1 MPYADYSY
9 YTATY
14 KGTMPEED
22 FNRLSRQASAY
33 IDSLTFGRAGRD
45 HPLSIQSKIKDACCA
60 VADIL
65 LKKEQGGELSSQ
77 TVGPWTKHFTSS
89 GRTMDQQQYEAALL
103 YLGMTGLMYRGG
115 GCNVSSY
122 RYGL

>member
-1 MPYADYSY
+1 MVYADFPY
-9 YTATY
+9 YRDEY

-33 IDSLTFGRAGRD
+33 IDQVTFGKAAAEL
-45 HPLSIQSKIKDACCA
+45 PETVQTKIKDACCA

-65 LKKEQGGELSSQ
+65 MKKEQGGELTSQ
-77 TVGPWTKHFTSS
+77 TVGPWTKHFASS
-89 GRTMDQQQYEAALL
+89 GKTMEQQQYDAALL

-115 GCNVSSY
+115 GC
-122 RYGL
+122 

>member
-1 MPYADYSY
+1 MAYADFPY
-9 YTATY
+9 YKDEY

-33 IDSLTFGRAGRD
+33 IDQVTFGRAAGN
-45 HPLSIQSKIKDACCA
+45 HPEAFQTKIKGACCA

-65 LKKEQGGELSSQ
+65 LKKEQGGELASQ
-77 TVGPWTKHFTSS
+77 TVGPWTKHFAGS
-89 GRTMDQQQYEAALL
+89 GKTLDQQQYDATLL

-115 GCNVSSY
+115 GC
-122 RYGL
+122 